1 LPPAG
6 QSGYLGPESAGSAGR
21 EPAGRKSRDGLAET
35 AELALTKAEMTKE
48 GSTGGPADPRAAR
61 RQERAERLSAALK
74 ANLRRRKAQA
84 REKGERERAAGQPG
98 HDQGPDSVEAIMDKK
113 AGDRELIN
121 RETINGD
128 PMNRAPSGK
137 AP

>member
-1 LPPAG
+1 
-6 QSGYLGPESAGSAGR
+6 
-21 EPAGRKSRDGLAET
+21 
-35 AELALTKAEMTKE
+35 LALTKAEMTKE

-84 REKGERERAAGQPG
+84 RDKGEREKEARERAAGQPG
-98 HDQGPDSVEAIMDKK
+98 HAQGPEPVEAIMDKK
-113 AGDRELIN
+113 AGDREPIN
-121 RETINGD
+121 RETIDKEPVNGD